1 MPAHA
6 SRHGLLPFGN
16 PALMTSHETFRE
28 PEAGFG
34 PATCALRGRRSDLLS
49 YSGDAR
55 VAAAARET
63 VPRLGGSAENWNRH
77 ETAPKSLA
85 PPVGFEPT
93 AHGLENRRSIH

>member
-55 VAAAARET
+55 AAAAARET
-63 VPRLGGSAENWNRH
+63 VPRDWAGRLKTG
-77 ETAPKSLA
+77 TAM
-85 PPVGFEPT
+85 
-93 AHGLENRRSIH
+93 RRLRKA

>member
-1 MPAHA
+1 MTEQRRRRIATSMPAHA

-63 VPRLGGSAENWNRH
+63 VPATGR
-77 ETAPKSLA
+77 
-85 PPVGFEPT
+85 VG
-93 AHGLENRRSIH
+93 

>member
-28 PEAGFG
+28 PEA
-34 PATCALRGRRSDLLS
+34 
-49 YSGDAR
+49 R

-63 VPRLGGSAENWNRH
+63 VPATGR
-77 ETAPKSLA
+77 
-85 PPVGFEPT
+85 VG
-93 AHGLENRRSIH
+93 